1 MPEVT
6 YLEALKDGLAEEMAP
21 NHDVWVAT
29 DPADGTRVVGFIA
42 LSAIDVDQ
50 LYIDPEFIGHGIGR
64 RLLDLAKRERPDGQ
78 HAANWLP
85 TPSGRMRLVLRAYEP
100 EDSLIE
106 GRYRAP
112 GVQRNS
118 PS

>member
-1 MPEVT
+1 
-6 YLEALKDGLAEEMAP
+6 
-21 NHDVWVAT
+21 
-29 DPADGTRVVGFIA
+29 
-42 LSAIDVDQ
+42 
-50 LYIDPEFIGHGIGR
+50 
-64 RLLDLAKRERPDGQ
+64 
-78 HAANWLP
+78 
-85 TPSGRMRLVLRAYEP
+85 MRLVLRAYEP